1 MTTAEQPITRSEL
14 RQELEQVLQHYAT
27 KADLGDLKADLKAEI
42 AELRGELK
50 SIRWTMGLM
59 GIALSVVVV
68 AMRFLEVS

>member
-1 MTTAEQPITRSEL
+1 MTTAKQPITRSEL

-42 AELRGELK
+42 AELRGELR

-59 GIALSVVVV
+59 GIGLSILMV

>member
-14 RQELEQVLQHYAT
+14 RQELQHYAS
-27 KADLGDLKADLKAEI
+27 KADLADLKADLKAEI

-59 GIALSVVVV
+59 GIALSVLVV

>member
-14 RQELEQVLQHYAT
+14 RQELQHYAS
-27 KADLGDLKADLKAEI
+27 KADLADLKADLKAEI

-59 GIALSVVVV
+59 GIGLSVLMV

>member
-27 KADLGDLKADLKAEI
+27 KADLGDLKADVKAEI
-42 AELRGELK
+42 AELRGELR

-59 GIALSVVVV
+59 GIGLSILMV
-68 AMRFLEVS
+68 AMRYLEVS